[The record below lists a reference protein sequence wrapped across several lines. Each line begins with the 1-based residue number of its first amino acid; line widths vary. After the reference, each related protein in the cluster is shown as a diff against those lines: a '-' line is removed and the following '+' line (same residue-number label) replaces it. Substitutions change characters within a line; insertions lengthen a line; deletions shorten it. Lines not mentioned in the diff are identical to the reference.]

1 MKTLAILLLLTGSAL
16 AQAPMPAGGPPPGA
30 APGGPQGGPPGGMPA
45 PKTSADIAYDAAI
58 DVKDG
63 QVVATKHAAVLKPGH
78 AGKDGA
84 LAGAEVKSSVTHA
97 NGLYVHGHAPFTLAD
112 SRITLGGG
120 GLSDFD
126 GIAAGALV
134 RDDATMVL
142 RDVHITTNG
151 IVSSAAV
158 ATDKTVMKVYHST
171 LVANGGP
178 APSAYVRRIG
188 PGMMEPPTP
197 LGIVG
202 TARAT
207 LTMGEARSYFYDS
220 TIVAQGWGA
229 LSTDAARGAY
239 LEANRCDIRVLTSGY
254 GAYAD
259 NGATV
264 VINDSKMDVATF
276 LGIIA
281 GQASMSFNDVH
292 AVSRGNAV
300 MIHSVMGMPS
310 DLATLAI
317 RGGDIATTNA
327 AILVKSANADIT
339 IEHAKIASRNGDLL
353 LAENNDDSHATA
365 VNGQKVHGVHAAI
378 RGSSLKGNVIN
389 VDSERALSLD
399 LQATQLQGAIR
410 NASVSLDKA
419 SRWTATA
426 DSQVV
431 FAGPVGVEQLD
442 AVAGA
447 TIHARASE
455 GGPARGRLTLPS
467 GGTLDI
473 D

>member
-1 MKTLAILLLLTGSAL
+1 MKSLAILLLLTGSAL
-16 AQAPMPAGGPPPGA
+16 AQPPMPAGGPPPG
-30 APGGPQGGPPGGMPA
+30 GGPGGPPGGMPA
-45 PKTSADIAYDAAI
+45 PKTSADITYDAAI

-63 QVVATKHAAVLKPGH
+63 QVQATKSAALAKPGH
-78 AGKDGA
+78 VAKDGV
-84 LAGAEVKSSVTHA
+84 LSGAEVKTAVTHA
-97 NGLYVHGHAPFTLAD
+97 NGLYVHGHAPFTLAG
-112 SRITLGGG
+112 SHITLGGG

-220 TIVAQGWGA
+220 TIIAQGWGA
-229 LSTDAARGAY
+229 LSTDAAHGAY
-239 LEANRCDIRVLTSGY
+239 LEANRCDIRVVTSGY

-281 GQASMSFNDVH
+281 GQASMSFNGVH

-310 DLATLAI
+310 DLATLSI

-339 IEHAKIASRNGDLL
+339 IEHAKVASKNGDLL
-353 LAENNDDSHATA
+353 LAENNDDSNATS
-365 VNGQKVHGVHAAI
+365 VKGKTVHGVHAAI
-378 RGSSLKGNVIN
+378 RDSSLQGNVIN
-389 VDSERALSLD
+389 VDSDRALTVSLEGS
-399 LQATQLQGAIR
+399 QLQGAIR
-410 NASVSLDKA
+410 NATLSLDKA

-431 FAGPVGVEQLD
+431 FAAPFAAGQVD

-447 TIHARASE
+447 TIHAHAGE
-455 GGPARGRLTLPS
+455 GGPARGHLVLPS
-467 GGTLDI
+467 GGALDI